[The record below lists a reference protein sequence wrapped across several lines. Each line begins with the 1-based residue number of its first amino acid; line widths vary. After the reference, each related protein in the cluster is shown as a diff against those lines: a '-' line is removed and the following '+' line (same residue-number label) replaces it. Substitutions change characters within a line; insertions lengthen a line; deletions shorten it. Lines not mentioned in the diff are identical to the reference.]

1 MKLNNL
7 PDDVLRSIASRL
19 SNTDAS
25 MLSMASKDFR
35 KMIKNT
41 HPNLPIKPPSYAQG
55 TGRYQAQF
63 QEVIDAAESEDR
75 IKDTD
80 LPLFF
85 AILSTTHDMEVM
97 MRQGRGIRFLKA
109 TRSYSKHY
117 KRFYKKV
124 KDRLTQWKG
133 QRYKNAL
140 KVLQKRTIRDEDD
153 SIHATAVFDAV
164 VMVGVE
170 TLRSMLL

>member
-1 MKLNNL
+1 M
-7 PDDVLRSIASRL
+7 
-19 SNTDAS
+19 
-25 MLSMASKDFR
+25 
-35 KMIKNT
+35 
-41 HPNLPIKPPSYAQG
+41 
-55 TGRYQAQF
+55 
-63 QEVIDAAESEDR
+63 
-75 IKDTD
+75 
-80 LPLFF
+80 
-85 AILSTTHDMEVM
+85 TTVHDMEVM

-109 TRSYSKHY
+109 TRSYSKY
-117 KRFYKKV
+117 YTRFYKKV

-140 KVLQKRTIRDEDD
+140 KVLQKRSIRDEDD